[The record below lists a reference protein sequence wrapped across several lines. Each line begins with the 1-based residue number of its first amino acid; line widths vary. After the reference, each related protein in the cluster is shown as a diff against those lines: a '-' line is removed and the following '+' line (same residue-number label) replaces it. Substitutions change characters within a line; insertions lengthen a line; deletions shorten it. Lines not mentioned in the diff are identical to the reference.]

1 MKQFLLPCVLLIFSS
16 AFGQDPL
23 LEEDFESYTVGD
35 YIAETSSIWS
45 TWTIGGEGT
54 DEDGQISDEQAN
66 SGTQSLKVFG
76 SVSGGPMDI
85 YLPIGLEPAYEVSYY
100 IYVPT
105 GSSSYMNVQEQLT
118 PGAPGFW
125 AFDMVFS
132 GNGSIQ
138 LSIDQ
143 VDIAWGSYNLD
154 EWTSVSL
161 RMDPANDRAEI
172 YIGGVYLA
180 NFAFDG
186 IIGGV
191 NFFGMG
197 DGNSAGLY
205 YIDDLVVVETDD
217 VITIGVYE
225 ESNLEVAFGPNPAND
240 YINISSNAA
249 NGVVR
254 IMALNGQIVKEIY
267 TSNLVSGQRI
277 DLNLENGIYLVE
289 LTSNGNR
296 TMRKLVVSH

>member
-1 MKQFLLPCVLLIFSS
+1 MKQFLLPCALIIFGS
-16 AFGQDPL
+16 AFGQTPL

-35 YIAETSSIWS
+35 YIAASSSIWS
-45 TWTIGGEGT
+45 TWTAGGEGT
-54 DEDGQISDEQAN
+54 SEDGQISDEQAN

-85 YLPIGLEPAYEVSYY
+85 YLPIGLETAYEVSYN
-100 IYVPT
+100 IYVPS
-105 GSSSYMNVQEQLT
+105 GSSAYMNVQEQLQ

-132 GNGSIQ
+132 GNGTIQ
-138 LSIDQ
+138 FSIDQ
-143 VDIAWGSYNLD
+143 VDLAWGAYNSD

-161 RMDPANDRAEI
+161 RMDPVNDRAEI

-180 NFAFDG
+180 NVAFDG

-191 NFFGMG
+191 NFFGYG
-197 DGNSAGLY
+197 DGTTAGLY
-205 YIDDLVVVETDD
+205 YIDDVVVVETDD
-217 VITIGVYE
+217 VINGVSE
-225 ESNLEVAFGPNPAND
+225 VSDLDVAFGPNPAND
-240 YINISSNAA
+240 YINISSNVVD
-249 NGVVR
+249 GIVR

-267 TSNLVSGQRI
+267 TSSLVSGQRI
-277 DLNLENGIYLVE
+277 DFNLDNGIYLVE
-289 LTSNGNR
+289 LTSNGSH